1 MKKTKKISI
10 IIITGIM
17 IALTIIASICKRTF
31 NNSYSLKE
39 SDNKALSYVGQGFS
53 AGYVEQSLINLIGD
67 ENEVLKIYPNNDWST
82 YGWCMQHG
90 ASLIVNSGTISA
102 EEDGYISNN
111 AKSGYNGS
119 IQWLLDNIC
128 RIGKNVSSDENGW
141 YRNNLQR
148 ILDDENVNINVTDR
162 KKYSDDKIFTI
173 EQYVFWSLTNG
184 IGGAPYNPFSSDPLY
199 IVLKKKAEENK
210 NYTSYRNTNV
220 SINTENAKVNS
231 NGVIGPFELKNN
243 NAVAVTAT
251 LNGVKYNFTGF
262 PSI

>member
-1 MKKTKKISI
+1 
-10 IIITGIM
+10 M

-119 IQWLLDNIC
+119 IQWLLP
-128 RIGKNVSSDENGW
+128 
-141 YRNNLQR
+141 R
-148 ILDDENVNINVTDR
+148 IL
-162 KKYSDDKIFTI
+162 
-173 EQYVFWSLTNG
+173 SLTS
-184 IGGAPYNPFSSDPLY
+184 AFPASSPS
-199 IVLKKKAEENK
+199 VLPA
-210 NYTSYRNTNV
+210 
-220 SINTENAKVNS
+220 INTDWLRSEWAGSFGEIFPNC
-231 NGVIGPFELKNN
+231 LK
-243 NAVAVTAT
+243 
-251 LNGVKYNFTGF
+251 G
-262 PSI
+262 

>member
-162 KKYSDDKIFTI
+162 KSIVMIKY
-173 EQYVFWSLTNG
+173 L
-184 IGGAPYNPFSSDPLY
+184 L
-199 IVLKKKAEENK
+199 
-210 NYTSYRNTNV
+210 
-220 SINTENAKVNS
+220 
-231 NGVIGPFELKNN
+231 
-243 NAVAVTAT
+243 
-251 LNGVKYNFTGF
+251 
-262 PSI
+262 